1 MTESDTSTAVA
12 PAVQRVDNPA
22 SDSALHSLLPHL
34 LKVIKREPAFGI
46 TVAYL
51 LVAMAGIFYNYRFYG
66 KFQIPV
72 LSLSQI
78 SDFLTAGIQHPIALV
93 LVLTTFPLIWLFDW
107 INVRSRRRY
116 RLALE
121 RAHDGGGSGW
131 QQRWRRRWFK
141 WNAEFGDRL
150 WIHQAAY
157 FFVIVVYGWNFVA
170 IYAGYQAERVRNGE
184 AEQVRIRL
192 NGSEADLAA
201 SKSPTWTYLGAVSN
215 YVFVYDAAA
224 KQSLILPT
232 NNIMRIQPVRPAAKT
247 DAAKAEPAKAEPAK
261 ADSAGEVAPK
271 P

>member
-12 PAVQRVDNPA
+12 PAAQRVDNPA

-34 LKVIKREPAFGI
+34 LKVVRREPAFGI

-51 LVAMAGIFYNYRFYG
+51 LVAMAGIFYNFRFYG

-107 INVRSRRRY
+107 INVRSRRRH

-121 RAHDGGGSGW
+121 RARAHGKSGW
-131 QQRWRRRWFK
+131 RQRWAQHWAK
-141 WNAEFGDRL
+141 WNMDFGDRL
-150 WIHQAAY
+150 WVHQAAY
-157 FFVIVVYGWNFVA
+157 FLVIVVYGWNFVA
-170 IYAGYQAERVRNGE
+170 IYAGYQAELVRNGE
-184 AEQVRIRL
+184 TQQVRIRL
-192 NGSEADLAA
+192 NGSDADLAA
-201 SKSPTWTYLGAVSN
+201 SKSPTWAYLGAVSN

-232 NNIMRIQPVRPAAKT
+232 NNIMRIQPVRPAAKA
-247 DAAKAEPAKAEPAK
+247 DAAKVEGTK
-261 ADSAGEVAPK
+261 ADPAGEVAPK